1 MAEAVLAVLA
11 GLPAKVAAGAINVRT
26 ETLTEAIEAYQAA
39 GYRALEA
46 RTTDHGWYS
55 IRAQFADWNTAEQA
69 AATDLGPRLDHL
81 QDRKLIGEWWFIR
94 KPPCWRLRLRPLGN
108 LVPEAKA
115 FRAKAPIQGHNTV
128 DVGLHNQG
136 EPISSAAFRTGGA
149 MDVVAVA
156 NQVMP
161 YVMSAIAAYG
171 TAVLTKTQDLAADE
185 SVNLGKR
192 LLERFTKRDESRAQI
207 EAAVQDVAEVPD
219 DEDFPAALRVQLK
232 KALAVDPVLAEDVVQ
247 LLGSA
252 PAPSVSQSVAGSR
265 IGGDNIQIGQA
276 RDVHIGRRSET

>member
-1 MAEAVLAVLA
+1 
-11 GLPAKVAAGAINVRT
+11 
-26 ETLTEAIEAYQAA
+26 
-39 GYRALEA
+39 
-46 RTTDHGWYS
+46 
-55 IRAQFADWNTAEQA
+55 
-69 AATDLGPRLDHL
+69 
-81 QDRKLIGEWWFIR
+81 
-94 KPPCWRLRLRPLGN
+94 
-108 LVPEAKA
+108 
-115 FRAKAPIQGHNTV
+115 
-128 DVGLHNQG
+128 
-136 EPISSAAFRTGGA
+136 

-252 PAPSVSQSVAGSR
+252 PTPSVSQSVAGSR